1 MKALPIGT
9 QTFEGIVTGNYV
21 YVDKTRHIYDMAMVG
36 SESPT
41 ASGPKFF
48 LSRPRRFGKSLTIS
62 TLDALFSGRRELF
75 EGLWI
80 YENTDY
86 AFEPF
91 PVLRFDMSNMGKE
104 TGDELRS
111 SLHKRMEQIAKKY
124 GVVLDP
130 ELAIGQQFSELIQAV
145 AATSQNRVVVL
156 VDEYDAPFI
165 RHISDAKKA
174 GDNRVVLWD
183 FYTTL
188 KAEDAHLRFV
198 LLTGVSKFS
207 KVSVFSGLNNLRDLT
222 MDVQYAGMLGYTQEE
237 LESNF
242 NDHIEALAQKEERT
256 LSETLDKIKYW
267 YNGYRFSKAQ
277 VSVYN
282 PFSTLLLFQQKDF
295 KAYWFETGTPKF
307 LIDLILAQQYEVQ
320 GLANVTVTE
329 TTFSTYELDTLSVL
343 ALLFQTG
350 YLTILDYNKADNL
363 FTLGYPNEEVRRAF
377 TEALVSRYAVVE
389 QGLSEAHVV
398 RMIKALKKDDL
409 EMFFDT
415 LRIFFANIPY
425 TIQLKNEKYY
435 QTIFY
440 LIFTLMGM
448 RIQAEV
454 TTSKGRID
462 AVLETA
468 KEIYIFEFKLQGTA
482 EEALAQIQSKGYAQ
496 KYGHLIHADPSVAKK
511 VTLIGV
517 EFDSEERN
525 IGRWVQATA

>member
-21 YVDKTRHIYDMAMVG
+21 YVDKTQHIYDMAMVG

-62 TLDALFSGRRELF
+62 TLDALFSGRRDLF
-75 EGLWI
+75 KGLWI
-80 YENTDY
+80 DDADY
-86 AFEPF
+86 DWQPF
-91 PVLRFDMSNMGKE
+91 PVLRFDLSNIGKE
-104 TGDELRS
+104 DGPQL
-111 SLHKRMEQIAKKY
+111 AKSIGFRVKDLAKQY
-124 GVVLDP
+124 GVEVDP
-130 ELAIGQQFSELIQAV
+130 ERTVGQQFAQLIQNV
-145 AATSQNRVVVL
+145 AAKTQNRVVVL
-156 VDEYDAPFI
+156 VDEYDAPII
-165 RHISDAKKA
+165 RHITDVKKA
-174 GDNRVVLWD
+174 EDNRDVLRE

-188 KAEDAHLRFV
+188 KAEDAHMRFV
-198 LLTGVSKFS
+198 FLTGVSKFS
-207 KVSVFSGLNNLRDLT
+207 KVSVFSGLNNLQDLT
-222 MDVQYAGMLGYTQEE
+222 MDARYAGMLGYTQEE
-237 LESNF
+237 LEFNF
-242 NDHIEALAQKEERT
+242 KEHIEALAQEEQATVPKT
-256 LSETLDKIKYW
+256 LEKIKHW
-267 YNGYRFSKAQ
+267 YNGYRFSKTNEK
-277 VSVYN
+277 VYN

-295 KAYWFETGTPKF
+295 KAHWFETGTPKF
-307 LIDLILAQQYEVQ
+307 LVDLILAQQYDVQ

-329 TTFSTYELDTLSVL
+329 TTFSTYELDMLSVL

-363 FTLGYPNEEVRRAF
+363 FTLGYPNEEVKRAF

-389 QGLSEAHVV
+389 QGLSEAYVV
-398 RMIKALKKDDL
+398 RMIKALKKEDL

-462 AVLETA
+462 AVLETE

-482 EEALAQIQSKGYAQ
+482 EGALAQIQSKGYAQ

-525 IGRWVQATA
+525 IGRWVEATA